1 MMDINNGINCT
12 AACGVTRSI
21 FGAGGGGRTHMLSEE
36 RGILSPVRL
45 PIPPLQRRCIS
56 EYSRLPIPHLPEC
69 LRCTVSEN

>member
-1 MMDINNGINCT
+1 MSDQQLYLAVDVPIYL
-12 AACGVTRSI
+12 
-21 FGAGGGGRTHMLSEE
+21 GAGGGGRTHMLSEE

-45 PIPPLQRRCIS
+45 PIPPLQRQCIS